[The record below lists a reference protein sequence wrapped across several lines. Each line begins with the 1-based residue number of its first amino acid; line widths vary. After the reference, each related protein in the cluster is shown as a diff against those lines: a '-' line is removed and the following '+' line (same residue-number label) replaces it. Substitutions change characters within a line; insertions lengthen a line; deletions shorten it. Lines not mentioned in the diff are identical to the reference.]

1 MVGSDKVVLVV
12 CTRVKNSSRSA
23 SLVYFNANT
32 LLRCMLCW
40 LSYVCLFI
48 TICLIHWK
56 FGFDVSYFENLLDL
70 DLLAISLLKSG
81 SFGLPEPEPEFSGT
95 RNVGF

>member
-1 MVGSDKVVLVV
+1 
-12 CTRVKNSSRSA
+12 
-23 SLVYFNANT
+23 
-32 LLRCMLCW
+32 MLCW

-81 SFGLPEPEPEFSGT
+81 SFGLLNPNPTFRVPEMSGFDYLGQISG
-95 RNVGF
+95 NNFGNPKF